1 MEKTQQPTFHKSVL
15 MKEVLQTLNPQPG
28 KVYLDVT
35 FGGGGHTK
43 AILDAE
49 PGCSVV
55 AIDWD
60 IKAIEQNAPPLQEQ
74 YGDRFKILWGNFG
87 QMYKILKKEGI
98 KSVDGILADFGTS
111 QFQIHEKEGFS
122 FMKNTPLDMRMSPA
136 HQHTTAA
143 DIVNDTSAE
152 VLTRI
157 FSEYGQEPMS
167 RTIAQ
172 KIVAARKITP
182 FKTTLQLAELIES
195 IASFKTANTKRRTH
209 PATRVFQALRIAVNH
224 ELENIHSFLIT
235 ATRFLNRGGRL
246 VCISFHSL
254 EDRMVKRFFKEQTD
268 QLESLTDKP
277 ITASDEELAVNLSA
291 RSAKLRAA
299 TKI

>member
-1 MEKTQQPTFHKSVL
+1 MIEKQITYHKSVL
-15 MKEVLQTLNPQPG
+15 TQEVLQTLDPQPG

-35 FGGGGHTK
+35 FGGGGHTR

-60 IKAIEQNAPPLQEQ
+60 MKAVEQNSPPLIEQ
-74 YGDRFKILWGNFG
+74 YGERFKILWGNFG
-87 QMYKILKKEGI
+87 QLYKILKKAGI
-98 KSVDGILADFGTS
+98 KQVDGILADFGTS

-122 FMKNTPLDMRMSPA
+122 FRKDTPLDMRMSHA
-136 HQHTTAA
+136 HQHITAA
-143 DIVNDTSAE
+143 TIVNNASE
-152 VLTRI
+152 LELVKI

-167 RTIAQ
+167 RTIAR
-172 KIVAARKITP
+172 KIVEVRKITP
-182 FKTTLQLAELIES
+182 LRTTHQLAELIEKV
-195 IASFKTANTKRRTH
+195 ASSKGPKSPRRIH

-224 ELENIHSFLIT
+224 ELDNIHSFLIA
-235 ATRFLNRGGRL
+235 ATRFLSPQGRL

-254 EDRMVKRFFKEQTD
+254 EDRMVKQFFKD
-268 QLESLTDKP
+268 QNGVLEILTP
-277 ITASDEELAVNLSA
+277 RPLTASDEELAQNLSS

-299 TKI
+299 RKIG